1 MQNIIM
7 IDANSVKVQTQDNK
21 DRKNMS
27 IITNM
32 TKTQKRKLHF
42 ILLALVFL
50 ILGIISPIEKYRT
63 LFLFIPGYLMMGSG
77 TLKQEFSGILHGQVF
92 DESFLMSIATIGAFA
107 LGNYPEAMAVML
119 FYQIG
124 LLFESYAVDKSRKSI
139 AELMDIRPDY
149 ANLLRDGDVMK
160 VNPEEVLVG
169 DRIQIKPGE
178 KIPLD
183 GKILE
188 GYSSLDTSSLT
199 GESTPKDFEPG
210 DSVIS
215 GCINMTGVLTVEVS
229 KVFSESTVSR
239 ILDLVENASNMKS
252 NIESFITKFARYYTP
267 MVVIVAILLAVAPPL
282 FYPGELFS
290 DWIYRALTFLV
301 ISCPCALVIS
311 IPLSFFA
318 GVGGASNAGIL
329 VKGSNYLE
337 ALAKAEIVVFDKT
350 GTLTKGNFHVTG
362 IYPAK
367 SISEDRLLEAAAYA
381 ENYSGHPISKSLI
394 LAYGKP
400 IDSNR
405 LSGINEIP
413 GHGVETQFDGIQV
426 LAGNIKL
433 MKLNNI
439 SGYPTAVTDP
449 AVMGTAVYIALD
461 GEYSGYILISDQIK
475 PDSAE
480 TVATLKKYGIKKTVM
495 LTGDQDEIAQSIGVQ
510 AGIDI
515 TYSQLLPEDKV
526 SKIEK
531 LLTET
536 SLHGKLIFVGD
547 GINDAPVLARADI
560 GVAMGGLGADAAIE
574 AADVVIMNDQPSKLI
589 TAIKIARKTLGIA
602 RQNVFFALAVK
613 FGVLILG
620 ALGIAT
626 MWAAVF
632 ADVGV
637 TVIAILNAMRA
648 LQVPK

>member
-1 MQNIIM
+1 MNL
-7 IDANSVKVQTQDNK
+7 
-21 DRKNMS
+21 
-27 IITNM
+27 ITNM
-32 TKTQKRKLHF
+32 TIQEKEKIYT
-42 ILLALVFL
+42 ILIAIAFLAAGVL
-50 ILGIISPIEKYRT
+50 SPLENYWS
-63 LFLFIPGYLMMGSG
+63 LLLFIPGYLIVGAD
-77 TLKQEFSGILHGQVF
+77 TLKLALSNIFHGQVF
-92 DESFLMSIATIGAFA
+92 DESFLMSIATLGAFA

-119 FYQIG
+119 FYQVGI
-124 LLFESYAVDKSRKSI
+124 LFESYAVDKSRKSI

-149 ANLLRDGDVMK
+149 ANLLRDGEFIK
-160 VNPEEVLVG
+160 VSPENVQVG

-183 GKILE
+183 GIILE
-188 GYSSLDTSSLT
+188 GFSSLDTKSLT
-199 GESTPKDFEPG
+199 GESIPKDCEPG
-210 DSVIS
+210 DEVIS
-215 GCINMTGVLTVEVS
+215 GCVNITGLLTVKVS
-229 KVFSESTVSR
+229 KNYGESTVSK
-239 ILDLVENASNMKS
+239 ILDLVENASNRKS

-267 MVVIVAILLAVAPPL
+267 AVVIVAVVLAVVPPL
-282 FYPGELFS
+282 FYPGALYS

-318 GVGGASNAGIL
+318 GVGGASKAGIL

-350 GTLTKGNFHVTG
+350 GTLTKGTFEVTG
-362 IYPAK
+362 LYPAK
-367 SISEDRLLEAAAYA
+367 SITEKQLLEMAAYA
-381 ENYSGHPISKSLI
+381 EFYSSHPISKSLRTE
-394 LAYGKP
+394 YGKQ
-400 IDSNR
+400 IDSSR
-405 LSGINEIP
+405 LSGTNEIP
-413 GHGVETQFDGIQV
+413 GHGVEIQLDGRQV

-439 SGYPTAVTDP
+439 SGYPAAV
-449 AVMGTAVYIALD
+449 VGTAVYIALN
-461 GEYSGYILISDQIK
+461 GEYAGYILISDQIK
-475 PDSAE
+475 PDSADS
-480 TVATLKKYGIKKTVM
+480 VLGLKKYGIKKTVM
-495 LTGDQDEIAQSIGVQ
+495 LTGDQNEIAQSIGAQ

-526 SKIEK
+526 IRIEE

-536 SLHGKLIFVGD
+536 SRHGKLIFVGD

-574 AADVVIMNDQPSKLI
+574 AADVVIMNDQPSKLM
-589 TAIKIARKTLGIA
+589 TAIKIARKTFGIA
-602 RQNVFFALAVK
+602 RQNVFFALIVK

-637 TVIAILNAMRA
+637 TVIAVLNAMRA

>member
-42 ILLALVFL
+42 ILLALAFL
-50 ILGIISPIEKYRT
+50 IIGIISPFEKYWSL
-63 LFLFIPGYLMMGSG
+63 LFFIPGYFIIGAG
-77 TLKQEFSGILHGQVF
+77 TLKQALLNIIHGQVF
-92 DESFLMSIATIGAFA
+92 DESFLMSIATLGAFA
-107 LGNYPEAMAVML
+107 LSNYPEAMAVML

-149 ANLLRDGDVMK
+149 ANLLRDDEIIK
-160 VNPEEVLVG
+160 VNPEEVQVG

-188 GYSSLDTSSLT
+188 GFSSLDTKSLT
-199 GESTPKDFEPG
+199 GESAPKDCEPG
-210 DSVIS
+210 DNVIS
-215 GCINMTGVLTVEVS
+215 GCINMTGLLTLEVS
-229 KVFSESTVSR
+229 KIFSESTVSR

-282 FYPGELFS
+282 FSPGALFS
-290 DWIYRALTFLV
+290 DWVYRALTFLV

-318 GVGGASNAGIL
+318 GVGGASKAGIL

-350 GTLTKGNFHVTG
+350 GTLTKGTFEVTG
-362 IYPAK
+362 LYPAK
-367 SISEDRLLEAAAYA
+367 SITEKQLLEMAAYA
-381 ENYSGHPISKSLI
+381 ENYSSHPISRSLI
-394 LAYGKP
+394 MKYGKQ

-405 LSGINEIP
+405 LSETNEIP
-413 GHGVETQFDGIQV
+413 GHGVETQLDGRQV

-439 SGYPTAVTDP
+439 SGYPAAV
-449 AVMGTAVYIALD
+449 VGTAVYIALN

-480 TVATLKKYGIKKTVM
+480 AVAALKNYGIKKTVM

-510 AGIDI
+510 AGINI

-526 SKIEK
+526 IRIEK

-547 GINDAPVLARADI
+547 GTVSYTHLRAH
-560 GVAMGGLGADAAIE
+560 
-574 AADVVIMNDQPSKLI
+574 
-589 TAIKIARKTLGIA
+589 
-602 RQNVFFALAVK
+602 
-613 FGVLILG
+613 
-620 ALGIAT
+620 
-626 MWAAVF
+626 
-632 ADVGV
+632 
-637 TVIAILNAMRA
+637 
-648 LQVPK
+648 

>member
-1 MQNIIM
+1 
-7 IDANSVKVQTQDNK
+7 
-21 DRKNMS
+21 MS

-32 TKTQKRKLHF
+32 TIKQKRKLNF
-42 ILLALVFL
+42 ILLALTFL
-50 ILGIISPIEKYRT
+50 ILGIISPLET
-63 LFLFIPGYLMMGSG
+63 HLSLLFFIPGYIIIGAG
-77 TLKQEFSGILHGQVF
+77 TLKQAFLNILHGQVF
-92 DESFLMSIATIGAFA
+92 DESFLMSIATLGAFA
-107 LGNYPEAMAVML
+107 LGDYAEAMAVML

-124 LLFESYAVDKSRKSI
+124 VLFESYAVDKSRKSI

-149 ANLLRDGDVMK
+149 ANLMRDGEFIK
-160 VNPEEVLVG
+160 VNPEEVQVG

-188 GYSSLDTSSLT
+188 GCSSLDTRSLT
-199 GESTPKDFEPG
+199 GESAPKDCEPG
-210 DSVIS
+210 DDIIS
-215 GCINMTGVLTVEVS
+215 GCINMTGLLTVEVT
-229 KVFSESTVSR
+229 KVYSESTVSK

-267 MVVIVAILLAVAPPL
+267 MVVIVAIALAVVPPL
-282 FYPGELFS
+282 FYPGALYS
-290 DWIYRALTFLV
+290 DWVYRALTFLV

-318 GVGGASNAGIL
+318 GIGGASKAGIL

-337 ALAKAEIVVFDKT
+337 ALASAEIVVFDKT
-350 GTLTKGNFHVTG
+350 GTLTKGTFEVTG
-362 IYPAK
+362 LYPAK
-367 SISEDRLLEAAAYA
+367 SITEKQLLELAAYA
-381 ENYSGHPISKSLI
+381 ENTSNHPISRSLI
-394 LAYGKP
+394 TKYGKQ

-405 LSGINEIP
+405 LSETNEIP
-413 GHGVETQFDGIQV
+413 GYGVETQFDGKQL

-439 SGYPTAVTDP
+439 SGYPAAV
-449 AVMGTAVYIALD
+449 AGTAVHIALD
-461 GEYSGYILISDQIK
+461 GEYLGYIIISDQIK
-475 PDSAE
+475 PDSAAS
-480 TVATLKKYGIKKTVM
+480 VSDLKNYGIKKTVM
-495 LTGDQDEIAQSIGVQ
+495 LSGDQDEIAKSIGAQ
-510 AGIDI
+510 AGVDI

-526 SKIEK
+526 IIIEE

-536 SLHGKLIFVGD
+536 SRHGKLIFVGD
-547 GINDAPVLARADI
+547 GVNDAPVLARADV

-589 TAIKIARKTLGIA
+589 IVIKIAGKTLAIA
-602 RQNVFFALAVK
+602 KQNVFFALTVK
-613 FGVLILG
+613 FGILILG
-620 ALGIAT
+620 AFGIAT

-637 TVIAILNAMRA
+637 TIIAVLNAMRA

>member
-1 MQNIIM
+1 MKII
-7 IDANSVKVQTQDNK
+7 N
-21 DRKNMS
+21 
-27 IITNM
+27 NM
-32 TKTQKRKLHF
+32 TANQKRKLYI
-42 ILLALVFL
+42 ILLALAFL
-50 ILGIISPIEKYRT
+50 ILGASVPLEKYWSL
-63 LFLFIPGYLMMGSG
+63 LFFVPGYLIIGSV
-77 TLKQEFSGILHGQVF
+77 TLKMAFLNILHGQIF
-92 DESFLMSIATIGAFA
+92 DESFLMSIATLGAFA
-107 LGNYPEAMAVML
+107 LGEYPEAIAVML

-124 LLFESYAVDKSRKSI
+124 VLFESYAVDKSRKSI
-139 AELMDIRPDY
+139 TELMDIRPDY
-149 ANLLRDGDVMK
+149 ANLLRDGKFIK
-160 VNPEEVLVG
+160 VNPEDVQVG
-169 DRIQIKPGE
+169 DRIQINPGE

-188 GYSSLDTSSLT
+188 GFSSLDTRSLS
-199 GESTPKDFEPG
+199 GESLPKDCEPG
-210 DSVIS
+210 DDIIS
-215 GCINMTGVLTVEVS
+215 GCVNLTGLLTVEVS
-229 KVFSESTVSR
+229 RVYSESTVSK

-267 MVVIVAILLAVAPPL
+267 VVVALAIALAVGPPL
-282 FYPGELFS
+282 FYPGAIFS
-290 DWIYRALTFLV
+290 DWVYRALTFLV

-318 GVGGASNAGIL
+318 GVGGASKAGIL

-337 ALAKAEIVVFDKT
+337 ALAAAEIVVFDKT
-350 GTLTKGNFHVTG
+350 GTLTKGTFEVTG

-367 SISEDRLLEAAAYA
+367 SITEKQLLEMAAYA
-381 ENYSGHPISKSLI
+381 ENYSSHPISRSLI
-394 LAYGKP
+394 MAYGKQ
-400 IDSNR
+400 INVNR
-405 LSGINEIP
+405 LSGTKEIP
-413 GHGVETQFDGIQV
+413 GRGIETQIDGRRV
-426 LAGNIKL
+426 LAGNISL

-439 SGYPTAVTDP
+439 SGYPAV
-449 AVMGTAVYIALD
+449 VMGTAVHIALD
-461 GEYSGYILISDQIK
+461 GEYSGYIIISDQIK
-475 PDSAE
+475 PDSAKS
-480 TVATLKKYGIKKTVM
+480 VSDLKNYGVRKTVM
-495 LTGDQDEIAQSIGVQ
+495 LTGDQDEIAQSIGAQ

-515 TYSQLLPEDKV
+515 TYSQLLPNDKV
-526 SKIEK
+526 IRIEE

-536 SLHGKLIFVGD
+536 SSHGKLIFVGD

-589 TAIKIARKTLGIA
+589 TVIKIARKTLGIA

-637 TVIAILNAMRA
+637 TMIAILNAMRA
-648 LQVPK
+648 LKI

>member
-42 ILLALVFL
+42 IFLALLFL
-50 ILGIISPIEKYRT
+50 ILGIISPLEKYWS
-63 LFLFIPGYLMMGSG
+63 LFFFIPGYLIIGSD
-77 TLKQEFSGILHGQVF
+77 TLKQAFSGILHGQVF
-92 DESFLMSIATIGAFA
+92 DESFLMSIANIGAFA

-229 KVFSESTVSR
+229 KVYSESTVSK
-239 ILDLVENASNMKS
+239 ILDLVENANNMKS
-252 NIESFITKFARYYTP
+252 SIESFITKFARYYTP
-267 MVVIVAILLAVAPPL
+267 IVVIVALILAVAPPL
-282 FYPGELFS
+282 FYPGALFS
-290 DWIYRALTFLV
+290 DWVYRALTFLV

-318 GVGGASNAGIL
+318 GVGGASKAGIL

-350 GTLTKGNFHVTG
+350 GTLTKGTFEVTG
-362 IYPAK
+362 LYPAK
-367 SISEDRLLEAAAYA
+367 SITEKQLLEMAAYA
-381 ENYSGHPISKSLI
+381 EFYSSHPISKSLRTE
-394 LAYGKP
+394 YGKQ

-405 LSGINEIP
+405 LSGTNEIP
-413 GHGVETQFDGIQV
+413 GHGVETQLDGRQV
-426 LAGNIKL
+426 LTGNIKL

-439 SGYPTAVTDP
+439 SGYPAAV
-449 AVMGTAVYIALD
+449 VGTAVYIALN

-480 TVATLKKYGIKKTVM
+480 AVAALKNYGIKKTVM
-495 LTGDQDEIAQSIGVQ
+495 LTGDQDEIAQSIGAQ

-526 SKIEK
+526 IRIEE
-531 LLTET
+531 LLSEN
-536 SLHGKLIFVGD
+536 SRHGKLIFVGD

-574 AADVVIMNDQPSKLI
+574 AADIVIMNDQPSKLI

>member
-1 MQNIIM
+1 MKII
-7 IDANSVKVQTQDNK
+7 N
-21 DRKNMS
+21 
-27 IITNM
+27 NM
-32 TKTQKRKLHF
+32 TANQKRKLYI
-42 ILLALVFL
+42 ILLALAFL
-50 ILGIISPIEKYRT
+50 ILGASVPLEKYWSL
-63 LFLFIPGYLMMGSG
+63 LFFVPGYLIIGSV
-77 TLKQEFSGILHGQVF
+77 TLKMAFLNILHGQIF
-92 DESFLMSIATIGAFA
+92 DESFLMSIATLGAFA
-107 LGNYPEAMAVML
+107 LGEYPEAIAVML

-124 LLFESYAVDKSRKSI
+124 VLFESYAVDKSRKSI

-149 ANLLRDGDVMK
+149 ANLLRDGKFIK
-160 VNPEEVLVG
+160 VNPEDVQVG
-169 DRIQIKPGE
+169 DRIQINPGE

-188 GYSSLDTSSLT
+188 GFSSLDTRSLS
-199 GESTPKDFEPG
+199 GESLPKDCEPG
-210 DSVIS
+210 DDIIS
-215 GCINMTGVLTVEVS
+215 GCVNLTGLLTVEVS
-229 KVFSESTVSR
+229 RVYSESTVSK

-267 MVVIVAILLAVAPPL
+267 VVVALAIALAVGPPL
-282 FYPGELFS
+282 FYPGAIFS
-290 DWIYRALTFLV
+290 DWVYRALTFLV

-318 GVGGASNAGIL
+318 GVGGASKAGIL

-337 ALAKAEIVVFDKT
+337 ALAAAEIVVFDKT
-350 GTLTKGNFHVTG
+350 GTLTKGTFEVTG

-367 SISEDRLLEAAAYA
+367 SITEKQLLEMAAYA
-381 ENYSGHPISKSLI
+381 ENYSSHPISRSLI
-394 LAYGKP
+394 MAYGKQ
-400 IDSNR
+400 INVNR
-405 LSGINEIP
+405 LSGTKEIP
-413 GHGVETQFDGIQV
+413 GRGIETQIDGRRV
-426 LAGNIKL
+426 LAGNISL

-439 SGYPTAVTDP
+439 SGYPAV
-449 AVMGTAVYIALD
+449 VMGTAVHIALD
-461 GEYSGYILISDQIK
+461 GEYSGYIIISDQIK
-475 PDSAE
+475 PDSAKS
-480 TVATLKKYGIKKTVM
+480 VSDLKNYGVRKTVM
-495 LTGDQDEIAQSIGVQ
+495 LTGDQDEIAQSIGAQ

-515 TYSQLLPEDKV
+515 TYSQLLPNDKV
-526 SKIEK
+526 IRIEE

-536 SLHGKLIFVGD
+536 SSHGKLIFVGD

-589 TAIKIARKTLGIA
+589 TVIKIARKTLGIA

-637 TVIAILNAMRA
+637 TMIAILNAMRA
-648 LQVPK
+648 LKI

>member
-1 MQNIIM
+1 
-7 IDANSVKVQTQDNK
+7 
-21 DRKNMS
+21 MS

-32 TKTQKRKLHF
+32 TTEQKGKLNF
-42 ILLALVFL
+42 ILLALALL
-50 ILGIISPIEKYRT
+50 ILGIILPLEKHWSL
-63 LFLFIPGYLMMGSG
+63 LFFIPGYIIIGAG
-77 TLKQEFSGILHGQVF
+77 TLKQAFLNILHGQVF
-92 DESFLMSIATIGAFA
+92 DESFLMSIATLGAFA
-107 LGNYPEAMAVML
+107 LGDYAEAMAVML

-149 ANLLRDGDVMK
+149 ANLMRDDEFIK
-160 VNPEEVLVG
+160 VNPEEVQVG

-188 GYSSLDTSSLT
+188 GCSSLDTQSLT
-199 GESTPKDFEPG
+199 GESAPKDCEPG
-210 DSVIS
+210 DVVIS
-215 GCINMTGVLTVEVS
+215 GCINMTGLLTVEVT
-229 KVFSESTVSR
+229 KVYSESTVSK
-239 ILDLVENASNMKS
+239 ILDLVENATNMKS

-267 MVVIVAILLAVAPPL
+267 VVVIVAIVLAVAPPL
-282 FYPGELFS
+282 FYPGALYS
-290 DWIYRALTFLV
+290 DWVYRALTFLV

-318 GVGGASNAGIL
+318 GVGGASKAGIL

-337 ALAKAEIVVFDKT
+337 AIARAEIVVFDKT
-350 GTLTKGNFHVTG
+350 GTLTKGTFEVTG
-362 IYPAK
+362 LYPAK
-367 SISEDRLLEAAAYA
+367 SITEKQLLELAAYA
-381 ENYSGHPISKSLI
+381 ENTSNHPISRSLI
-394 LAYGKP
+394 TKYSRQ

-405 LSGINEIP
+405 LSETNEIP
-413 GHGVETQFDGIQV
+413 GYGVETQFDGKQL

-439 SGYPTAVTDP
+439 SGYPAAV
-449 AVMGTAVYIALD
+449 AGTAVHIALN
-461 GEYSGYILISDQIK
+461 GEYSGYIIISDQIK
-475 PDSAE
+475 PDSAAS
-480 TVATLKKYGIKKTVM
+480 VSDLKNYGIKKTVM
-495 LTGDQDEIAQSIGVQ
+495 LSGDQDEIAQSIGAQ
-510 AGIDI
+510 AGVDI

-526 SKIEK
+526 IIIEE
-531 LLTET
+531 LLAET
-536 SLHGKLIFVGD
+536 SRHGKLIFVGD
-547 GINDAPVLARADI
+547 GVNDAPVLARADV

-589 TAIKIARKTLGIA
+589 TVIKIAGKTLAIA
-602 RQNVFFALAVK
+602 KQNVFFALTVK
-613 FGVLILG
+613 FGILILG

-637 TVIAILNAMRA
+637 TIIAVLNAMRA